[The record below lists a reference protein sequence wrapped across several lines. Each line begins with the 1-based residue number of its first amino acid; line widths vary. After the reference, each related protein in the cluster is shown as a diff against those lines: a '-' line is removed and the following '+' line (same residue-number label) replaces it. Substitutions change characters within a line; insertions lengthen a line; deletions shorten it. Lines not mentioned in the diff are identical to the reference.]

1 MAKEPENKE
10 TATTE
15 KNENATTEKNVS
27 LQTIYI
33 KALSFEAPN
42 SPEVFLEQ
50 EITPETKL
58 NISNTH
64 RKLSEGVYD
73 VSLKLSVE
81 STYGEK
87 TMFLAEVEQA
97 GVFAIRGYDE
107 TETRALIGIFC
118 PNTLFPYIRELIST
132 MVTKAGF
139 PALLLQPINFD
150 SIYNQAI
157 EQASKQKPN

>member
-1 MAKEPENKE
+1 MATESENKE
-10 TATTE
+10 TATA
-15 KNENATTEKNVS
+15 ENNEKNVS

-33 KALSFEAPN
+33 KDLSFEAPN
-42 SPEVFLEQ
+42 SPDIFLEE

-107 TETRALIGIFC
+107 TET
-118 PNTLFPYIRELIST
+118 
-132 MVTKAGF
+132 
-139 PALLLQPINFD
+139 
-150 SIYNQAI
+150 
-157 EQASKQKPN
+157 

>member
-10 TATTE
+10 NATTE
-15 KNENATTEKNVS
+15 KNEKNVS

-33 KALSFEAPN
+33 KDLSFEAPN

-73 VSLKLSVE
+73 VS
-81 STYGEK
+81 
-87 TMFLAEVEQA
+87 
-97 GVFAIRGYDE
+97 
-107 TETRALIGIFC
+107 
-118 PNTLFPYIRELIST
+118 
-132 MVTKAGF
+132 
-139 PALLLQPINFD
+139 
-150 SIYNQAI
+150 
-157 EQASKQKPN
+157 